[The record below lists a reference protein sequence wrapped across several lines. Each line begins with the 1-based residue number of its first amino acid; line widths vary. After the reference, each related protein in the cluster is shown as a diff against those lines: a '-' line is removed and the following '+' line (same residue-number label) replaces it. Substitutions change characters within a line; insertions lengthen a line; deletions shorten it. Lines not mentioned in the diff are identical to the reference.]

1 MEDKGGCGCVIGF
14 ALLIIL
20 TCIIIFFGDKVIDL
34 EDKGFDK
41 DFSDYKKDTSII
53 QGHVIDTKKENEFL
67 KPATYNLVIKTN
79 KEYSQLVKVDE
90 EIYRKYQ
97 KSSKVK
103 FRIDKTDDN
112 NVILDLKEH
121 KDVQTKQQ
129 YNQYYEKHHNFLEN
143 LLHSEKQK

>member
-1 MEDKGGCGCVIGF
+1 M
-14 ALLIIL
+14 
-20 TCIIIFFGDKVIDL
+20 
-34 EDKGFDK
+34 
-41 DFSDYKKDTSII
+41 
-53 QGHVIDTKKENEFL
+53 IDTKKENEFL

-90 EIYRKYQ
+90 DIYRKYQ